1 MFDLIVRN
9 ANLPDGR
16 MGYDIAVKGGK
27 IVHVHDAMNP
37 NQHVK
42 ETLDAVTA
50 LARPT
55 PAKKA
60 KTSGG

>member
-1 MFDLIVRN
+1 MTMKPDLSSRTSYVIGK
-9 ANLPDGR
+9 DGR
-16 MGYDIAVKGGK
+16 

-55 PAKKA
+55 PAKAKA
-60 KTSGG
+60 KASGG